1 MCTLIFTLLKKPV
14 FKIPQENR
22 ASLSVI
28 EAIIS
33 TLNKKPHFSMLS
45 NNFLNFHSATAL
57 LQNPINH
64 HQMST
69 TATVQAVQPAI
80 PSILTPTPAP
90 QPLMN
95 GGLLNT
101 PAASLAQPTPLMSTG
116 ILARNQPIPE
126 EQLTTDQS
134 RIKQGLMD
142 HKAAGEGN
150 LEREEKLEISGK
162 DARYMM
168 MQKLARQQTAVSN
181 SC

>member
-1 MCTLIFTLLKKPV
+1 MYF
-14 FKIPQENR
+14 
-22 ASLSVI
+22 SLS
-28 EAIIS
+28 AS
-33 TLNKKPHFSMLS
+33 
-45 NNFLNFHSATAL
+45 AL

-64 HQMST
+64 QQMNT
-69 TATVQAVQPAI
+69 TAATVQAIKPAI
-80 PSILTPTPAP
+80 PSILTPTPTP

-95 GGLLNT
+95 GGLAPVNP
-101 PAASLAQPTPLMSTG
+101 PAASIGQPTPLTSMGSLG
-116 ILARNQPIPE
+116 RNQPIPE

-168 MQKLARQQTAVSN
+168 MQKLARQQTAVSYFILFTGYTVEMLHLFV
-181 SC
+181 

>member
-1 MCTLIFTLLKKPV
+1 MFLFLS
-14 FKIPQENR
+14 
-22 ASLSVI
+22 AS
-28 EAIIS
+28 
-33 TLNKKPHFSMLS
+33 
-45 NNFLNFHSATAL
+45 AL

-64 HQMST
+64 QQMNT
-69 TATVQAVQPAI
+69 TAATVQAIKPLI
-80 PSILTPTPAP
+80 PSVLAPTLTP

-95 GGLLNT
+95 GVGGGLA
-101 PAASLAQPTPLMSTG
+101 PANPPATSIGQPTSLMSMSNLG
-116 ILARNQPIPE
+116 RNQPIPE

-168 MQKLARQQTAVSN
+168 MQKLARQQAAVSKICSN
-181 SC
+181 